1 MQTVIFSKNAGI
13 SQIPL
18 NVATQQ
24 EGTCHRDIQ
33 IISATLTTHPETM
46 ADWELHMVTKLMFLS
61 NSLGVQA

>member
-1 MQTVIFSKNAGI
+1 MQTEKFSKKAGT

-33 IISATLTTHPETM
+33 TISATMTTHPEAM
-46 ADWELHMVTKLMFLS
+46 ADWELHMATKLMFLS
-61 NSLGVQA
+61 KSLGVQA